1 MKKPK
6 QPDVHLIGMMIE
18 EDEESILLYLHQS
31 CPSCPEGHHLL
42 LAQLNR
48 RAFRGSE
55 ALSAIVDSI
64 AMLIGQA
71 VVAEI
76 SSMPGIKAEVVGP
89 FESFTPGKTTH

>member
-31 CPSCPEGHHLL
+31 CETCPEGHHLL